1 MIVMLEI
8 HYSCLSSQCFA
19 RRRPLMVPARELDEN
34 GAEWVLMVRVLVRE
48 DHAYF
53 ARRCRCDMFHLLI
66 PRKGRDYFGQAT
78 KH

>member
-1 MIVMLEI
+1 
-8 HYSCLSSQCFA
+8 
-19 RRRPLMVPARELDEN
+19 MVPARELDEN